1 MAGGNPGPIWVRGPF
16 LLASGLFLLHGANG
30 GTRGK
35 RQPPACPGPG
45 RQAQSRNS
53 ALTQMTQGISGSGAR
68 RWSVRKPCRA
78 AQVQESSARCVLYR
92 GGGGKRT
99 AGPRRSRGPA
109 GNVPR
114 HLFGPFLDLQ
124 KGTRPAGRAP
134 LWSARVGRAEG
145 RHLTRHGIR
154 RDAFPRGKGFWGTQ
168 RGPSHSPTKGSCP
181 NKMEAIVWKERT
193 VCAPSAVFCEIGL
206 TGTYN
211 FGAGAGE
218 W

>member
-109 GNVPR
+109 GSVPR
-114 HLFGPFLDLQ
+114 RLFGPFLDVQ

-134 LWSARVGRAEG
+134 PALEKGQAIVVHLHLPSAPTGQLQLDLSGSA
-145 RHLTRHGIR
+145 
-154 RDAFPRGKGFWGTQ
+154 AFPL
-168 RGPSHSPTKGSCP
+168 P
-181 NKMEAIVWKERT
+181 
-193 VCAPSAVFCEIGL
+193 
-206 TGTYN
+206 
-211 FGAGAGE
+211 
-218 W
+218 

>member
-1 MAGGNPGPIWVRGPF
+1 MLRVCSSYTVQTGGPGGNV
-16 LLASGLFLLHGANG
+16 N
-30 GTRGK
+30 
-35 RQPPACPGPG
+35 PPACPGPG

-92 GGGGKRT
+92 G
-99 AGPRRSRGPA
+99 AGSVPRR
-109 GNVPR
+109 
-114 HLFGPFLDLQ
+114 LFGPFLDVQ

-134 LWSARVGRAEG
+134 LWSARVGRVEG
-145 RHLTRHGIR
+145 RHLIRHGIR

-168 RGPSHSPTKGSCP
+168 RGPCHSPTRGSCP
-181 NKMEAIVWKERT
+181 NKMEAIVWKGRT
-193 VCAPSAVFCEIGL
+193 LCAPSAVFCEIGL

-211 FGAGAGE
+211 LE
-218 W
+218 R